1 MSSRKQASCRSSR
14 RNDRRAERSF
24 FSFVVIGTTS
34 HLVICQKHT
43 TPRWHSS
50 PSRELT
56 FYLSTRHTRRSAH
69 PNGCTPKSRENVHVS
84 RNLQNRAEKVL
95 TESPTGSLETSAV
108 INTCTKARTPP
119 RAAQDAQT
127 AKRPFCGEFAAR
139 NRPNDALKTSS
150 GTMQPDFL
158 LAIRRMQPDAGTHAE
173 SSPDAAAASTF
184 CLHCRRA

>member
-14 RNDRRAERSF
+14 RNDRKAERSF

-43 TPRWHSS
+43 TTRWHSS
-50 PSRELT
+50 PSMELT
-56 FYLSTRHTRRSAH
+56 FYTSTRRARRRAH
-69 PNGCTPKSRENVHVS
+69 PHGCTPKSREIVHVS

-95 TESPTGSLETSAV
+95 TESPTGPLETSAG

-139 NRPNDALKTSS
+139 NRQNDALE
-150 GTMQPDFL
+150 DV
-158 LAIRRMQPDAGTHAE
+158 IRH
-173 SSPDAAAASTF
+173 DAAGLPARDPQDAAGRWHSRGELAGCSSRIYVLFT
-184 CLHCRRA
+184 L